1 MNLQEHRRMDRVKRR
16 DFIKKAGLAGGAALL
31 AGCASPQETGAP
43 AVQTR
48 KKYEWK
54 MVTAWPPHYPIL
66 GDAANHIAKW
76 TEEMSEGQLKIQ
88 VYGGGELIPPLEG
101 FEAVSTGTAEMCH
114 GASYYWAGKSPA
126 TQFFSSVPFG
136 MNAQQMNAWIL
147 SGGGLALWEELYA
160 PFNLI
165 PMPAGNSG
173 MQMGGWFNR
182 EINAISDLQG
192 LKMRIP
198 GLGGKV
204 ISKAGGSAVLSAGA
218 EIFTNL
224 ERGVIDAT
232 EWIAP
237 FHDFMMG
244 FHKAAKYYYY
254 PGWHEPGTVTELIIN
269 KAAFEGLPK
278 HLQAIVRT
286 ATARVNTWTLSEFE
300 AKNNA
305 FLKILTEDHNIILK
319 KFPDEVLKTLH
330 KYSEEV
336 VDEVVT
342 ADAMSN
348 KVFASYE
355 AFRNRVKGWAAISE
369 KIYYENLSG

>member
-1 MNLQEHRRMDRVKRR
+1 MENGHKPGR
-16 DFIKKAGLAGGAALL
+16 
-31 AGCASPQETGAP
+31 
-43 AVQTR
+43 
-48 KKYEWK
+48 
-54 MVTAWPPHYPIL
+54 PHYPIL

-114 GASYYWAGKSPA
+114 GVSYYWAGKAPA
-126 TQFFSSVPFG
+126 TQFFASVPFG

-160 PFNLI
+160 PFNLL
-165 PMPAGNSG
+165 PLPAGNSG

-254 PGWHEPGTVTELIIN
+254 PGWHEPGTTTELIIN
-269 KAAFEGLPK
+269 KSAFESLPK

-286 ATARVNTWTLSEFE
+286 ATARVNTWALSEFE

-348 KVFASYE
+348 KVFASFE

-369 KIYYENLSG
+369 KIYYSDLSG